1 MKKVFLG
8 VFIASQIAASFAQE
22 KAGYFLPD
30 ELNYN
35 TEIPTPDQFFQ
46 QALGKWHLSHDQV
59 LNYMK
64 EIARLSDR
72 AILYEYAR
80 SYENRPLVHLV
91 FTSVENQAKLEELRE
106 LHLQF
111 ANGETNIPI
120 EGVPLVVN
128 LNYGVHGNESSATNS
143 SVLTAYYL
151 AAAEGEKMDS
161 LLGNTIIIVD
171 PCLNPDGFTRHST
184 WANMNQGAM
193 DWGDKNSRQ
202 FYEGWPNGRS
212 NHYWFDLNRDYLLL
226 VNPESRG
233 RVAKFHEWKPNVV
246 TDHHESSPNSTFFFQ
261 PGVPSRI
268 NPLTPSDNYDLTY
281 EISEFHAQFLDAIG
295 SSYFSEEIF
304 DDYYFGKGST
314 YPDINA
320 GVGIL
325 FEQASFRGRVRE
337 TSNGVFT
344 LAQAILNQFT
354 VTLSTLEASRHLR
367 PKLLDYQRDF
377 YSSALELGKKSETEA
392 YVFGSETDRIKTQK
406 FIEFLN
412 WHEIQVYE
420 NERDISLEQTLF
432 KAGFSYLVPVEQ
444 KQYRLLTSIFEE
456 VTSFQDTSFYDV
468 SSWTITHAMD
478 ISFARIDSKKEY
490 YSSDEAV
497 RAQKVEGKVIGGSSP
512 LAYLFRWN
520 EYSTPEALYQLQQSG
535 LKTRVAGK
543 EFSFEINGQLED
555 FDPGTILVRTDGL
568 DQSEEEIYHRI
579 SEIAENTGID
589 FYSLSTGLS
598 PLGIDL
604 GSSSYSNL
612 EEPEVLMFV
621 EGSASA
627 YLAGEIWH
635 LFDQI
640 YKIPVTRTQT
650 DRLSSLDLSRY
661 NNIILPGGSYKEWDE
676 EEVEKLRIWIKN
688 GGTLIAVKDAS
699 EWAAKQELGKN
710 NLKKTLPLDSTKYLS
725 YSERSK
731 ESGINRIGG
740 AIVKAKLDMTHP
752 LCYGYMEEDLAIM
765 KRGTSV
771 VSPTGIKYAE
781 PVRFDNQPYISGWVS
796 NENLERIKGAP
807 VVSIHS
813 VGRGK
818 VISYHEDMNFRGIW
832 MGTHKLFANSI
843 FFGGVIR

>member
-1 MKKVFLG
+1 
-8 VFIASQIAASFAQE
+8 
-22 KAGYFLPD
+22 
-30 ELNYN
+30 
-35 TEIPTPDQFFQ
+35 
-46 QALGKWHLSHDQV
+46 
-59 LNYMK
+59 
-64 EIARLSDR
+64 
-72 AILYEYAR
+72 
-80 SYENRPLVHLV
+80 
-91 FTSVENQAKLEELRE
+91 
-106 LHLQF
+106 
-111 ANGETNIPI
+111 
-120 EGVPLVVN
+120 
-128 LNYGVHGNESSATNS
+128 
-143 SVLTAYYL
+143 
-151 AAAEGEKMDS
+151 
-161 LLGNTIIIVD
+161 
-171 PCLNPDGFTRHST
+171 
-184 WANMNQGAM
+184 MNQGAM

-202 FYEGWPNGRS
+202 FYEGWPSGRS

-268 NPLTPSDNYDLTY
+268 NPLTPSENYDLTY
-281 EISEFHAQFLDAIG
+281 EISEFHAQFLDEIG

-325 FEQASFRGRVRE
+325 FEQASYRGRVRE
-337 TSNGVFT
+337 TSNGVLT
-344 LAQAILNQFT
+344 LAQAIKNQFT

-367 PKLLDYQRDF
+367 SKLLDYQRDF
-377 YSSALELGKKSETEA
+377 YTSALELGKKSEIKA
-392 YVFGSETDRIKTQK
+392 YVFGNESDRIKTQK

-412 WHEIQVYE
+412 RHQIRVYK
-420 NERDISLEQTLF
+420 NERDITVDQRQF
-432 KAGFSYLVPVEQ
+432 KAGYSYLVPVEQ

-456 VTSFQDTSFYDV
+456 VTSFKDTSFYDV
-468 SSWTITHAMD
+468 SSWTISHAMD
-478 ISFARIDSKKEY
+478 IHFARIDLKKELF
-490 YSSDEAV
+490 SSDEAI
-497 RAQKVEGKVIGGSSP
+497 RAQTVEGKVIGGSSHI
-512 LAYLFRWN
+512 AYLFRWN
-520 EYSTPEALYQLQQSG
+520 EYSTPEALFLLQKSG

-543 EFSFEINGQLED
+543 GFSFEISGKVED
-555 FDPGTILVRTDGL
+555 FATGTILIRTNGQ
-568 DQSEEEIYHRI
+568 DQSEEEIFHRV

-589 FYSLSTGLS
+589 FYALSTGLS

-604 GSSSYSNL
+604 GSSSFSNL
-612 EEPEVLMFV
+612 EEPDILMFV
-621 EGSASA
+621 GGSASV

-635 LFDQI
+635 LFDQV

-650 DRLSSLDLSRY
+650 DRLNSVDLSRY

-699 EWAAKQELGKN
+699 VWAAKQELGKAT
-710 NLKKTLPLDSTKYLS
+710 LKKSVPPDSTKYVR
-725 YSERSK
+725 YSERRK

-740 AIVKAKLDMTHP
+740 AIVKAKMDVTHP
-752 LCYGYMEEDLAIM
+752 LCYGYLKEDLAIM

-771 VSPTGIKYAE
+771 VIPSGIKYAE
-781 PVRFDNQPYISGWVS
+781 PVRFDSQPYISGWIS

-813 VGRGK
+813 VGKGK

-832 MGTHKLFANSI
+832 MGTHKLFANSM